1 MAQPHWK
8 SHNVRANGV
17 DDLTLLQG
25 AKFNEAGIVENL
37 KKRYDADNIFTY
49 IGPVLISGT

>member
-25 AKFNEAGIVENL
+25 SKFNEAGIVENL